1 VFLGLVAFTFSML
14 GAFLVRS
21 GVLTSVHAFAIDPA
35 RGVLLLSILGI
46 AAGAGFAIFAWRAP
60 SLAPGALFAP
70 ISREA
75 ALVLNNLFI
84 AAATAA
90 VLFGTLFPLIRQAL
104 SGDAVSV
111 GPPYFARTFGP
122 IMAAV
127 LIVLPIALLLPW
139 KRADL
144 KGALQRLWVAAGL
157 AVAAAGMTFA
167 LARPGQAVTAGGV
180 ALAVWL
186 IAGTLTELVERARG
200 GGGGAG
206 EAWRRLRQLPRG
218 AWGMSLAHIGLG
230 LFILGAAMETSGRI
244 EAAKVLSPGESMSV
258 AGYQLTLG
266 NVGDVQGP
274 NYTAQ
279 RATLAVTRGGRAVCQ
294 AAPERR
300 FYPANQQTTSRVTI
314 CVRGLSDLY
323 MVLGEPRAGAG
334 EQGAWLIRAY
344 WNPWVRL
351 IWLGP
356 LLMAFGGGVSL
367 SDRRLRFGVPR
378 RAAAAT
384 AVPEPAE

>member
-1 VFLGLVAFTFSML
+1 
-14 GAFLVRS
+14 
-21 GVLTSVHAFAIDPA
+21 
-35 RGVLLLSILGI
+35 
-46 AAGAGFAIFAWRAP
+46 
-60 SLAPGALFAP
+60 
-70 ISREA
+70 
-75 ALVLNNLFI
+75 
-84 AAATAA
+84 
-90 VLFGTLFPLIRQAL
+90 
-104 SGDAVSV
+104 
-111 GPPYFARTFGP
+111 
-122 IMAAV
+122 
-127 LIVLPIALLLPW
+127 
-139 KRADL
+139 
-144 KGALQRLWVAAGL
+144 
-157 AVAAAGMTFA
+157 
-167 LARPGQAVTAGGV
+167 
-180 ALAVWL
+180 
-186 IAGTLTELVERARG
+186 
-200 GGGGAG
+200 
-206 EAWRRLRQLPRG
+206 
-218 AWGMSLAHIGLG
+218 
-230 LFILGAAMETSGRI
+230 METSGRI